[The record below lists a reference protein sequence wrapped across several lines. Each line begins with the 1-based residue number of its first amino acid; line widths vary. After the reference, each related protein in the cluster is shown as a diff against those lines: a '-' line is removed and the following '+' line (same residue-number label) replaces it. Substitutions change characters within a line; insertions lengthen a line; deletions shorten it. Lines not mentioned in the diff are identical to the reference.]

1 PAYLDG
7 AAAAHRGQDFHASQ
21 SPIASNPHEPMTPI
35 VGRVGPVQRRLSI
48 PQPHRHIHAS
58 AAMDARTVLDI
69 ATRVSVALA
78 RVVWFPISKAIN
90 LVIILLLPFYNVITF
105 FLLPFI
111 HLGQAVIRVLS
122 IPFSVKWLERI
133 ETLYVYLGTASLIG
147 CITGAVLFV
156 IFRFLSST
164 LKIDAPVVPRE
175 PEKGRTA
182 AEYRAARRVKK
193 EDSIDHSPSATPV
206 VLKKVAGPRRRG
218 LLSQA
223 IIEEEDSDF

>member
-1 PAYLDG
+1 MGNHTDTSTRRPPWTRERSSTL
-7 AAAAHRGQDFHASQ
+7 
-21 SPIASNPHEPMTPI
+21 P
-35 VGRVGPVQRRLSI
+35 RVI
-48 PQPHRHIHAS
+48 
-58 AAMDARTVLDI
+58 
-69 ATRVSVALA
+69 
-78 RVVWFPISKAIN
+78 WFPISKAIN

-111 HLGQAVIRVLS
+111 HLGQAIIRVLS

-147 CITGAVLFV
+147 CITGTVLFV

-164 LKIDAPVVPRE
+164 LKIDTPIVPRE